1 MKTSELIKRVKN
13 ELMLRAVVEGL
24 YVVFYECDSEE
35 EFYKYPVDGTDIGE
49 GISYMWNINNS
60 SMKDILNLGGILKEY
75 RETPCNERKEGKKY
89 LVWYE
94 TISGEYIRVI
104 HRDATASNGFSDYY
118 CKSIDDF
125 IYGDDQ
131 RFKVVSRLTEKDI
144 ISLPEKFIPKQFGG
158 IGFTECVEV
167 KEWEK
172 QTTNT
177 L

>member
-1 MKTSELIKRVKN
+1 MKTQELIKRVKN
-13 ELMLRAVVEGL
+13 ELSLKAVVEGL
-24 YVVFYECDSEE
+24 YIVFYELDADE

-49 GISYMWNINNS
+49 GISYMRNINNFS
-60 SMKDILNLGGILKEY
+60 IKDIFNLGEILNEY
-75 RETPCNERKEGKKY
+75 RETPVSDRKEEKKY

-94 TISGEYIRVI
+94 TINGEYICVVC
-104 HRDATASNGFSDYY
+104 RDATENNGFNYYY

-144 ISLPEKFIPKQFGG
+144 MRLPEKFIPKQFGG

-167 KEWEK
+167 KE
-172 QTTNT
+172 
-177 L
+177 

>member
-1 MKTSELIKRVKN
+1 MIGGDDNMKIQELIKRVKN
-13 ELMLRAVVEGL
+13 ELSLKAVVEGL
-24 YVVFYECDSEE
+24 YIVFYELDADE

-49 GISYMWNINNS
+49 GISYMYNI
-60 SMKDILNLGGILKEY
+60 KDLSIRDIFNLGEVLKEY
-75 RETPCNERKEGKKY
+75 RETPVSERKEEKKY

-94 TISGEYIRVI
+94 TMHGGYIRVI
-104 HRDATASNGFSDYY
+104 YRDVTASNGFSDYY

-144 ISLPEKFIPKQFGG
+144 MRLPEKFIPKQFGG

-167 KEWEK
+167 KE
-172 QTTNT
+172 
-177 L
+177 

>member
-1 MKTSELIKRVKN
+1 MKTQELIKRVKN
-13 ELMLRAVVEGL
+13 ELSLKAVVEGL
-24 YVVFYECDSEE
+24 YIVFYELDADE
-35 EFYKYPVDGTDIGE
+35 EFYKYPVDGTNVGE
-49 GISYMWNINNS
+49 GISYMWNIGDV
-60 SMKDILNLGGILKEY
+60 SMRDIVNLGEMLKEY
-75 RETPCNERKEGKKY
+75 REKKEEKKY

-104 HRDATASNGFSDYY
+104 HRDATENSGFNYYY

-131 RFKVVSRLTEKDI
+131 RFRIVSQLTEKDI
-144 ISLPEKFIPKQFGG
+144 MSLPEKFIPKQFGG